1 MAGCRAKYEF
11 KTECVS
17 QWKIHS
23 YVKQQFS
30 VGRAGRGQASDL
42 YDPCMQSRVGID
54 IYAGEPPYG
63 PVAEL
68 LLSRSHRLARYRA
81 KCESGCSRRIG
92 NRARL
97 CQAPGGHATPNR
109 VECLMSSTHPFLNE
123 RLAEAARYALMRR
136 LLPAIRHDLAGSIQ
150 PIGMMAAMLEKR
162 TKAATPD
169 LVQLG
174 KNSQML
180 NVLSREAAAL
190 SVNLMSWLAPTDNN
204 LVAVSHAVQESLN
217 LISTELSFRGFAIAN
232 ETADLEMELPRGMLR
247 SVFTASLIALTDGW
261 DGVARV
267 IVTAGNAADVAYLE
281 ISLEE
286 GGSADLAMHGS
297 LRTQPYRSLG
307 WDDVLALASA
317 EGVSLR
323 HDDRGAT
330 LGYSVQA
337 LHG

>member
-1 MAGCRAKYEF
+1 M
-11 KTECVS
+11 
-17 QWKIHS
+17 
-23 YVKQQFS
+23 
-30 VGRAGRGQASDL
+30 
-42 YDPCMQSRVGID
+42 
-54 IYAGEPPYG
+54 
-63 PVAEL
+63 
-68 LLSRSHRLARYRA
+68 
-81 KCESGCSRRIG
+81 
-92 NRARL
+92 
-97 CQAPGGHATPNR
+97 
-109 VECLMSSTHPFLNE
+109 NE

-323 HDDRGAT
+323 HDDRGTT

>member
-1 MAGCRAKYEF
+1 
-11 KTECVS
+11 
-17 QWKIHS
+17 
-23 YVKQQFS
+23 
-30 VGRAGRGQASDL
+30 
-42 YDPCMQSRVGID
+42 
-54 IYAGEPPYG
+54 
-63 PVAEL
+63 
-68 LLSRSHRLARYRA
+68 
-81 KCESGCSRRIG
+81 
-92 NRARL
+92 
-97 CQAPGGHATPNR
+97 
-109 VECLMSSTHPFLNE
+109 MSSTHPFLNE

-136 LLPAIRHDLAGSIQ
+136 LLPAIRHDLAGSMQ

-190 SVNLMSWLAPTDNN
+190 SVNLMSWLAPTDTN
-204 LVAVSHAVQESLN
+204 LVVVNHAVQESLN

-232 ETADLEMELPRGMLR
+232 ETADLEMELPRSMLR

-267 IVTAGNAADVAYLE
+267 IVTAGNTADMAYLK

-286 GGSADLAMHGS
+286 GGSVDLAMQGS

-317 EGVSLR
+317 EGVSLC

-330 LGYSVQA
+330 LGWRAQAA